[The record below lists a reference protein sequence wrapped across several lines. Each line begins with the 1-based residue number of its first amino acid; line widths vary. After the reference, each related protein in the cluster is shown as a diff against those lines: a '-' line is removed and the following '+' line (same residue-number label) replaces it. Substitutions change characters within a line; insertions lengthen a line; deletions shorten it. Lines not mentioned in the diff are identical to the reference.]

1 MSDEMRERVLSA
13 LKSQRDNGLLGVVAA
28 RARISEKSLY
38 DYSNGDGPLM
48 SESELCDLAETLGV
62 EA

>member
-1 MSDEMRERVLSA
+1 MSEEMKDRVLSA

-28 RARISEKSLY
+28 RARISEKSLF
-38 DYSNGDGPLM
+38 DYSNNDGPVL
-48 SESELCDLAETLGV
+48 SESEFADLAETLGV

>member
-1 MSDEMRERVLSA
+1 MSEEMKDRVLSA

-28 RARISEKSLY
+28 RARISEKALF
-38 DYSNGDGPLM
+38 DYSNGDGPMLLDG
-48 SESELCDLAETLGV
+48 ELADLAEAMGV